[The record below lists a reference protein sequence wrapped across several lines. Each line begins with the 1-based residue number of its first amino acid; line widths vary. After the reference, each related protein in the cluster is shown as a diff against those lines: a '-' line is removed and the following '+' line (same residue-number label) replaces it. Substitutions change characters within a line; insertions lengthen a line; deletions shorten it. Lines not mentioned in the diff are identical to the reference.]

1 MAYGVYLQLTIRGI
15 GKMLCMT
22 DIEVPFIDF
31 AVDSDHGNL
40 DHDLKPRR
48 RKMSIVKSE
57 KQYTASDRTSGDA
70 NGISDVAAETTILIQ
85 RQECHHPQKQPS
97 VTIGGHHYKN
107 TGSGMY
113 IVHVCQR
120 EEGEVGWKRWENRRR
135 EERKGRRRGEWG
147 RRESGKESG
156 NVGEGT

>member
-1 MAYGVYLQLTIRGI
+1 
-15 GKMLCMT
+15 MLCMT

-107 TGSGMY
+107 TGNGMY
-113 IVHVCQR
+113 TVHVYQR
-120 EEGEVGWKRWENRRR
+120 EEGEVGVEEMGKQEERR
-135 EERKGRRRGEWG
+135 EEGEKIRR
-147 RRESGKESG
+147 
-156 NVGEGT
+156 